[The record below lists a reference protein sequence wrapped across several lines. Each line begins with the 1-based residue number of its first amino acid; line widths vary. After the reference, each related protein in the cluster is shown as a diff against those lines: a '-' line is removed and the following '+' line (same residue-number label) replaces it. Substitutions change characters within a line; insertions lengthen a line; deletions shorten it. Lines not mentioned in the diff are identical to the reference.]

1 MKNKLI
7 TICVLLILIFT
18 SLSVLSNTSS
28 KVDSKSINVLKDVS
42 QEFDFPLHSNSYM
55 LVDLSDFKILYAH
68 KNDIQIYPASL
79 TKVMTLAT
87 VLDLCEDLDDV
98 SFVSNQQVEDL
109 IVEDA
114 SIAELQRDYD
124 YTIRDL
130 LYALILPSGADAALA
145 LENYFAYRGI
155 DLVKQMNIHA
165 QEIGCTNTHFMNS
178 TGLHDDDHY
187 TSLDDLYLIVMDTL
201 KHEEGR
207 AMLSSLYYQLEDG
220 LRVSTGVRMVSRT
233 MKADVLGGKTGYTD
247 EAGQNI
253 IVLYRNK
260 GRSFVLL
267 LANAMGKYSN
277 DEYWHFDDALEIFD
291 QLY

>member
-18 SLSVLSNTSS
+18 SLSILSNTSS
-28 KVDSKSINVLKDVS
+28 RVDSKSINVLKDVS

-220 LRVSTGVRMVSRT
+220 LRISTGVRMVART

-277 DEYWHFDDALEIFD
+277 DEYWHFDDALDIFD
-291 QLY
+291 HLY

>member
-55 LVDLSDFKILYAH
+55 LVDLSDFKIQYAH

-165 QEIGCTNTHFMNS
+165 KEIGCTNTHFMNS

-220 LRVSTGVRMVSRT
+220 LRISTGVRMVART

>member
-18 SLSVLSNTSS
+18 SLSILSNTSS

-187 TSLDDLYLIVMDTL
+187 TSIDDLYLIVMDTL

-220 LRVSTGVRMVSRT
+220 LRISTGVRMVART

>member
-7 TICVLLILIFT
+7 IICVLMILIFT

-165 QEIGCTNTHFMNS
+165 EEIGCTNTHFMNS

-220 LRVSTGVRMVSRT
+220 LRISTGVRMVART

>member
-220 LRVSTGVRMVSRT
+220 LRISTGVRMVART

>member
-18 SLSVLSNTSS
+18 SLSILSNTSS

-165 QEIGCTNTHFMNS
+165 EEIGCTNTHFMNS

-220 LRVSTGVRMVSRT
+220 LRISTGVRMVART